1 MPPSHL
7 ARLVRHYYA
16 AERAGRLFCSFC
28 NRLPLLLPL
37 SSLAPPYLFRR
48 IRLVRRLRKAFSAP
62 FGDPRGERDHKKRR
76 WNRQSMYASSFKNIT
91 VGPKCS
97 SLLLRRSSRCSI
109 SPFALSEHG
118 PHKDLEEL
126 HSLTCAGNGGGSSF
140 NGAFLPECVSDQC
153 FRSTAGANAVPS
165 LFLCQWKY
173 ALIRF
178 MATERA
184 RERCCPRRRVG
195 LPGTPRRRWWPQQ
208 QHNEKRFSENRARIW
223 TAIEVRLRPHCAD
236 GHGRLRVTDGG
247 GGGLI
252 RRRHVLIACFAIQD
266 VGEGGRR

>member
-1 MPPSHL
+1 
-7 ARLVRHYYA
+7 
-16 AERAGRLFCSFC
+16 
-28 NRLPLLLPL
+28 
-37 SSLAPPYLFRR
+37 
-48 IRLVRRLRKAFSAP
+48 
-62 FGDPRGERDHKKRR
+62 
-76 WNRQSMYASSFKNIT
+76 MYASFKNIT

-97 SLLLRRSSRCSI
+97 LLLLRRSSRGSI

-153 FRSTAGANAVPS
+153 FRSTAGANAVLS
-165 LFLCQWKY
+165 LPLSMEIC
-173 ALIRF
+173 AHPVHGH
-178 MATERA
+178 RA
-184 RERCCPRRRVG
+184 SERCCPRRRVG

-236 GHGRLRVTDGG
+236 GRLRVTDGG
-247 GGGLI
+247 GGGGPI

-266 VGEGGRR
+266 VGGGRR